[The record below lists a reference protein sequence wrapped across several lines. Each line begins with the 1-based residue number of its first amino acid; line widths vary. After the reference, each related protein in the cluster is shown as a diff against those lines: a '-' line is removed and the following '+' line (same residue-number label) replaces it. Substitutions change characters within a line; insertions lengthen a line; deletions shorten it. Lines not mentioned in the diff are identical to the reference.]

1 MERLLAEIETEK
13 NKFSDSLLKQ
23 VNLTDISNAMR
34 QTQKVGDLHF
44 RIHFINYFIL

>member
-34 QTQKVGDLHF
+34 QTQKRRPTFQRTFH
-44 RIHFINYFIL
+44 